1 VRCPGGWLLYYQRSG
16 PPPEQS
22 LDRRRP
28 EPHPRPADGPVMTV
42 AITSDT
48 PAARLA
54 STGGGPASAR
64 PLPSH
69 PTSLAMAG
77 TAG

>member
-1 VRCPGGWLLYYQRSG
+1 
-16 PPPEQS
+16 
-22 LDRRRP
+22 
-28 EPHPRPADGPVMTV
+28 MTV

-69 PTSLAMAG
+69 PTSLVMAG